1 MTAARKKILIFLGL
15 LVLIGL
21 AYWQR
26 SHIGIDLLVQQIR
39 TLGPWGPA
47 AYIFLYLIAPSL
59 LIPGSA
65 ITLAGGALFGPFWG
79 TLYTIFGATGGASL
93 AFLIGRYLAGD
104 WVEKKSKGMM
114 KRLKDG
120 VEQEGW
126 RFVAFTRLV
135 PLFPFNVLN
144 YAFGLTKIRFF
155 HYVVASFFCML
166 PGAAAYTFIGYTG
179 REAAL
184 GGKGLVIKIA
194 AAAGLLLFVSML
206 PRLIKAIKGD
216 RK

>member
-1 MTAARKKILIFLGL
+1 MIPTRKKLLFFLGL
-15 LVLIGL
+15 LALIGL
-21 AYWQR
+21 AYTQR
-26 SHIGIDLLVQQIR
+26 GYLRIDLMVEQIR
-39 TLGPWGPA
+39 ALGPWGPV
-47 AYIFLYLIAPSL
+47 AYIILYLIAPPL
-59 LIPGSA
+59 FIPGSA

-104 WVEKKSKGMM
+104 WVENKAKGIM

-120 VEQEGW
+120 VEKEGW

-166 PGAAAYTFIGYTG
+166 PGAAAYTFIGYAG

-184 GGKGLVIKIA
+184 GGEGLVIIIA
-194 AAAGLLLFVSML
+194 AAGGLILFVFML
-206 PRLIKAIKGD
+206 PRLIEALKGN

>member
-1 MTAARKKILIFLGL
+1 MTATRRKILIFSGL

-26 SHIGIDLLVQQIR
+26 SHLRIELLVEQIR
-39 TLGPWGPA
+39 ALGPWGPA
-47 AYIFLYLIAPSL
+47 AYIILYLIAPPL
-59 LIPGSA
+59 FIPGSV
-65 ITLAGGALFGPFWG
+65 ITLAGGALFGPLWG

-104 WVEKKSKGMM
+104 WVENKAKGIL

-120 VEQEGW
+120 VEKEGW

-155 HYVVASFFCML
+155 HFVAASFFCML
-166 PGAAAYTFIGYTG
+166 PGAAAYTFIGYAG

-184 GGKGLVIKIA
+184 GGKGLVFKIA
-194 AAAGLLLFVSML
+194 AACGLILFVFML
-206 PRLIKAIKGD
+206 PRLIKAVKGD
-216 RK
+216 SK

>member
-1 MTAARKKILIFLGL
+1 MIPTRKKLFIFLGL
-15 LVLIGL
+15 LALIGL
-21 AYWQR
+21 AYSQR
-26 SHIGIDLLVQQIR
+26 SQLRIDLMVEQIR
-39 TLGPWGPA
+39 ALGPWGPV
-47 AYIFLYLIAPSL
+47 AYIILYLIAPPL
-59 LIPGSA
+59 FIPGSA

-93 AFLIGRYLAGD
+93 AFLIGRYLTGD
-104 WVEKKSKGMM
+104 WVENKAKGFM

-120 VEQEGW
+120 VEKEGW

-144 YAFGLTKIRFF
+144 YAFGLTKIKFF

-166 PGAAAYTFIGYTG
+166 PGAAAYTFIGYAG

-184 GGKGLVIKIA
+184 GGEGLVIKIA
-194 AAAGLLLFVSML
+194 AAGGLIIFVFML
-206 PRLIKAIKGD
+206 PRLIKAIKGN

>member
-1 MTAARKKILIFLGL
+1 MLIFLGL

-21 AYWQR
+21 GYWQR
-26 SHIGIDLLVQQIR
+26 SHIRIDLQVQQVR
-39 TLGPWGPA
+39 ALGPWGPA

-59 LIPGSA
+59 FIPGSA

-120 VEQEGW
+120 
-126 RFVAFTRLV
+126 AL
-135 PLFPFNVLN
+135 
-144 YAFGLTKIRFF
+144 
-155 HYVVASFFCML
+155 L
-166 PGAAAYTFIGYTG
+166 PSPDWSRCSLSTF
-179 REAAL
+179 
-184 GGKGLVIKIA
+184 
-194 AAAGLLLFVSML
+194 
-206 PRLIKAIKGD
+206 
-216 RK
+216 

>member
-1 MTAARKKILIFLGL
+1 MDRSGGL
-15 LVLIGL
+15 CTPSSGL
-21 AYWQR
+21 
-26 SHIGIDLLVQQIR
+26 
-39 TLGPWGPA
+39 PA
-47 AYIFLYLIAPSL
+47 APLSPFLS
-59 LIPGSA
+59 
-65 ITLAGGALFGPFWG
+65 
-79 TLYTIFGATGGASL
+79 GATWPRL
-93 AFLIGRYLAGD
+93 GR
-104 WVEKKSKGMM
+104 EKIQGN
-114 KRLKDG
+114 DET
-120 VEQEGW
+120 VEGW

-166 PGAAAYTFIGYTG
+166 PGAAAYTFIGYAG

-184 GGKGLVIKIA
+184 GGKGLVIQIA
-194 AAAGLLLFVSML
+194 AEGGLLLFVSML

>member
-1 MTAARKKILIFLGL
+1 MIPARKKLFIFLGL
-15 LVLIGL
+15 LALIGL
-21 AYWQR
+21 AYSQR
-26 SHIGIDLLVQQIR
+26 SHLRIDLMVEQIR
-39 TLGPWGPA
+39 ALGPWGPV
-47 AYIFLYLIAPSL
+47 AYIILYLIAPPL
-59 LIPGSA
+59 FIPGSA

-104 WVEKKSKGMM
+104 WVENKAKGIM

-120 VEQEGW
+120 VEKEGW

-166 PGAAAYTFIGYTG
+166 PGAAAYTFIGYAG

-184 GGKGLVIKIA
+184 GGEGLV
-194 AAAGLLLFVSML
+194 
-206 PRLIKAIKGD
+206 
-216 RK
+216 